1 MDTIFSHLDSQRI
14 KKREE
19 EAAGGN
25 RAGDLAGSFLLRSLV
40 ERDQANLAREQ
51 QALVQQVLSPEAQ
64 SLVVTKEEGDLEE
77 EGYNATEGEICRHE
91 FPSEGRVELPH
102 TQHDY
107 GYSMSSMQEAPLL
120 AGSGSLPAEY
130 QQASQGHG
138 GHRGSNSRT
147 FNCIRSIIENLYHAL
162 TAVYVSPKRNWLI
175 VPFVMAVFGVM
186 YFLWE

>member
-1 MDTIFSHLDSQRI
+1 M
-14 KKREE
+14 KKREG

-64 SLVVTKEEGDLEE
+64 SIVVTKEEGELEE
-77 EGYNATEGEICRHE
+77 EGYNVTEGEICRHE

-107 GYSMSSMQEAPLL
+107 GYSMSSN
-120 AGSGSLPAEY
+120 Y
-130 QQASQGHG
+130 
-138 GHRGSNSRT
+138 NSR
-147 FNCIRSIIENLYHAL
+147 FRPPEVLIINSEAKQIRERETMDVLL
-162 TAVYVSPKRNWLI
+162 RGQVELE
-175 VPFVMAVFGVM
+175 F
-186 YFLWE
+186 